1 MISYAEANKIV
12 FEEFSRLKLEAE
24 EVPLLESLNRI
35 LAEDVFADVNL
46 PPFNNSA
53 MDGFAIRYSENISR
67 WKVVGEISAGNFSH
81 FDIDA
86 ISAVGIMTGG
96 KIPNNC
102 DAVIPIED
110 VNENEGSI
118 FLKTGVTLKKRNHI
132 RKMGEDLKEGERALK
147 KNTFIKP
154 QHIAIGATC
163 GKSKINVFR
172 KLKIGV
178 LATGDELIPIT
189 ETPRD
194 DKIRSSNV
202 FTLISL
208 IDQMSMTA
216 IDLGLAKD
224 NQTEI
229 KEKITNGLKQ
239 NIDILITTGGISVG
253 KYDLMHEIFSDI
265 GVEKKFWRANIKP
278 GKPVFFGVLTKSNKR
293 ALIFGL
299 PGNPVSCFVNF
310 LIFIRNNIEKLYGVE
325 SKHVINAELQNDLK
339 KKDNKRHFMRGI
351 LSENVDGKRIVTSN
365 FTQSSGNLAETSR
378 ANCLMVIEEER
389 RDPKKG
395 ELVECIMM

>member
-12 FEEFSRLKLEAE
+12 FEEFSKLNLEVE
-24 EVPLLESLNRI
+24 EVSLIESLNRV
-35 LAEDVFADVNL
+35 LAEDIFADVNL

-53 MDGFAIRYSENISR
+53 MDGFAVRYSENISR
-67 WKVVGEISAGNFSH
+67 WKVVGEISAGNYSH
-81 FDIDA
+81 FDIDPN
-86 ISAVGIMTGG
+86 SAVRIMTGG
-96 KIPNNC
+96 KIPESC
-102 DAVIPIED
+102 DIIIPIED
-110 VNENEGSI
+110 VNEKEGSI

-147 KNTFIKP
+147 KNTLIKP

-202 FTLISL
+202 LTLISL
-208 IDQMSMTA
+208 INQMNMKA
-216 IDLGLAKD
+216 IDLGLTKD
-224 NQTEI
+224 NQSAI

-239 NIDILITTGGISVG
+239 NVDILITTGGVSVG

-278 GKPVFFGVLTKSNKR
+278 GKPIFFGVLARANKTT
-293 ALIFGL
+293 LIFGL

-310 LIFIRNNIEKLYGVE
+310 LIFIRNNIEKFYGVD
-325 SKHVINAELQNDLK
+325 SNHKIKAILQSDLK
-339 KKDNKRHFMRGI
+339 KKDNRRHFMRGI
-351 LSENVDGKRIVTSN
+351 LSENIDGKRIATSN
-365 FTQSSGNLAETSR
+365 FSQSSGNLAETSL
-378 ANCLMVIEEER
+378 ANCLIVVEEGR
-389 RDPKKG
+389 IDPKKD
-395 ELVECIMM
+395 ETVECILI